1 MQLFSQLNHT
11 IQQAVSELF
20 SLELA
25 ESHIQITP
33 TKPDFEGNFTLVVF
47 ALMKTIKGNP
57 VEIGNKLG
65 AYLQEHSPLVT
76 SYNVVKGFLN
86 LTIAHQ
92 YWVDFIAELPSQ
104 FWTLPQ
110 KEETVLVEYCG
121 PNTNKPLHLG
131 HVRTMLLG
139 WSMAEIFDKAG
150 YQTHKVNIYN
160 DRGIAI
166 SKSMVAWER
175 FANGATPES
184 TNTKGDHFVGKYY
197 VEFAKELQS
206 EINLILNEIYQ
217 NNFQRFTSDE
227 TKELKKLIVSE
238 KMFIKQLELQIKELS
253 LDGLENF
260 EIEITIEGAID
271 GNYLWKDVVRK
282 YIDRVKGEVQNNVD
296 LSLLKGRIKEIVH
309 AENNLRAQQKI
320 IKECIRKKTSI
331 LLEAQSSLQKWE
343 DGDETV
349 LALWK
354 EMNSWVYAGFNET
367 FQKIGV
373 DFEKD
378 YLESDTYLLGK
389 EIVQKALEDG
399 IFYQKDDNSI
409 WVDLE
414 DVGLDHKL
422 LLRGDG
428 TSVYMT
434 QDLGTAALRYDDYKM
449 DKSVYVVGNEQEY
462 HFKVLREI
470 LKKLNQPFADGIYHL
485 SYGMIELPNGKM
497 KSREGTVVDADG
509 LVDEM
514 IATAKEKTDELGKI
528 DHLNQDEKED
538 LYKAIGLGALKFFI
552 LRVDPKKGMLFDP
565 NESIDFQGF
574 TGPFVQYTHARI
586 QSLLDKAD
594 FDASKTQSFD
604 IDLQPEEIEIIIAI
618 HNYRET
624 LEGAAKQYDVSA
636 IAKYAFDLAK
646 TFNKFYANVSVNNE
660 EDEEKRQ
667 FRLQLCKTTGD
678 TIREALGL
686 LGIQAPNRM

>member
-1 MQLFSQLNHT
+1 MQLFNQLNQD
-11 IQQAVSELF
+11 IQQAVSELY
-20 SLELA
+20 SVQLDINN
-25 ESHIQITP
+25 IQITP
-33 TKPDFEGNFTLVVF
+33 TKPDFEGDFTLVVF

-57 VEIGNKLG
+57 VEIGNKIG
-65 AYLQEHSPLVT
+65 EYLQENSNLIIK
-76 SYNVVKGFLN
+76 YNVVKGFLN
-86 LTIAHQ
+86 LTISHQ
-92 YWVDFIAELPSQ
+92 YWVDFIAEIPSQ
-104 FWTLPQ
+104 FWTLP
-110 KEETVLVEYCG
+110 KKDETVLVEYCG

-131 HVRTMLLG
+131 HIRTMLLG

-150 YQTHKVNIYN
+150 YKTHKVNIYN

-184 TNTKGDHFVGKYY
+184 TNTKGDYFVGKYY
-197 VEFAKELQS
+197 VEFAKEL
-206 EINLILNEIYQ
+206 
-217 NNFQRFTSDE
+217 
-227 TKELKKLIVSE
+227 KEQAEPFLA
-238 KMFIKQLELQIKELS
+238 Q
-253 LDGLENF
+253 GLEQREAEKQT
-260 EIEITIEGAID
+260 EI
-271 GNYLWKDVVRK
+271 
-282 YIDRVKGEVQNNVD
+282 QQQ
-296 LSLLKGRIKEIVH
+296 
-309 AENNLRAQQKI
+309 AQ
-320 IKECIRKKTSI
+320 EY
-331 LLEAQSSLQKWE
+331 LQKWE
-343 DGDETV
+343 DGDEAV

-367 FQKIGV
+367 FKKIGV

-378 YLESDTYLLGK
+378 YLESETYLLGK

-399 IFYQKDDNSI
+399 IFYQKEDNSI

-434 QDLGTAALRYDDYKM
+434 QDLGTAALRYEDYKM

-462 HFKVLREI
+462 HFKVLKEI

-485 SYGMIELPNGKM
+485 SYGMIKLPTGKM

-509 LVDEM
+509 LIDEM
-514 IATAKEKTDELGKI
+514 VATAKAKTDELGKI
-528 DHLNQDEKED
+528 DHLSQEEKED
-538 LYKAIGLGALKFFI
+538 LYKTIGLGALKFFI
-552 LRVDPKKGMLFDP
+552 LRIDPKKGMLFDR

-586 QSLLDKAD
+586 QSLLDKAG
-594 FDASKTQSFD
+594 FDASKSKSFD
-604 IDLQPEEIEIIIAI
+604 IELQPEEIEVILAI
-618 HNYRET
+618 HNYQET
-624 LEGAAKQYDVSA
+624 LEVAAKQYDVSA

-660 EDEEKRQ
+660 ADEEKRQ

-686 LGIQAPNRM
+686 LGIKAPNRM